1 MRIKLITATLILM
14 TLLSLT
20 ISVDAQIVLQGTD
33 KRSQIEEL
41 KKILK
46 DKSYNGD
53 PNDLRIFIITLLLEL
68 KAPFTEILEVV
79 DIDSKYPNKVLFDR
93 AASLLADR
101 KEYLDQALELID
113 KAISAPH
120 IPNDAIY
127 YEKFEITRG
136 YVYLQRGEIDKALGI
151 FTKLEK
157 QMPYDASVL
166 SYLGMAYQRT
176 GRLDEAIDAYLRQH
190 GLYYYTAPSP
200 PGDLLITVYREK
212 FGSLDG
218 LEQRIQATWLAMRRK
233 VYVEN
238 VRLDIPAPEWTLN
251 NLSGEPSSLV
261 DFSGKILILCFLQF
275 GNAREDV
282 DRLKAI
288 QKMYSQYENR
298 GVAVV
303 CIGNEKFL
311 KGQGRIEAIEALR
324 EARITLPV
332 LTYKEKTEIQ
342 GYKTYEEPWVF
353 VIDGRGII
361 CFKHSLYNREYQIP
375 LTEQLNDLLT
385 NPKGTNRND

>member
-68 KAPFTEILEVV
+68 KDPFTEILEVV

-127 YEKFEITRG
+127 
-136 YVYLQRGEIDKALGI
+136 
-151 FTKLEK
+151 
-157 QMPYDASVL
+157 
-166 SYLGMAYQRT
+166 
-176 GRLDEAIDAYLRQH
+176 
-190 GLYYYTAPSP
+190 
-200 PGDLLITVYREK
+200 
-212 FGSLDG
+212 
-218 LEQRIQATWLAMRRK
+218 
-233 VYVEN
+233 
-238 VRLDIPAPEWTLN
+238 
-251 NLSGEPSSLV
+251 
-261 DFSGKILILCFLQF
+261 
-275 GNAREDV
+275 
-282 DRLKAI
+282 
-288 QKMYSQYENR
+288 
-298 GVAVV
+298 
-303 CIGNEKFL
+303 
-311 KGQGRIEAIEALR
+311 
-324 EARITLPV
+324 
-332 LTYKEKTEIQ
+332 
-342 GYKTYEEPWVF
+342 
-353 VIDGRGII
+353 
-361 CFKHSLYNREYQIP
+361 
-375 LTEQLNDLLT
+375 
-385 NPKGTNRND
+385 